1 MADNTGPLSGPGERT
16 TMRQADIDGML
27 TFEPVPD
34 GTRMHWSWHVRPK
47 GPSRLLAPVINWMA
61 NARSGLY
68 GQP

>member
-1 MADNTGPLSGPGERT
+1 
-16 TMRQADIDGML
+16 MRQADIDGML